1 MTKKK
6 TEADEPMTA
15 ADLIQDEHNYRKHS
29 ETNKKRIRK
38 SIDEAGLGRSVVVDA
53 DGVLIAGNGVASV
66 IDGDTPVR
74 VIETDG
80 TELVVVKRTDL
91 HEGDERRKKLAMGD
105 NAAGDD
111 VEWDM
116 EAIEADGWEQDELE
130 DWGVVEMKGEGNENG
145 EGDGEKNGGNYSRK
159 IEVPVYTPTG
169 EDVPVGSLT
178 NTEKYDELVA
188 EIDASGIDSEVADF
202 LKAAAARHIVFD
214 YARIG
219 DYYANAT
226 PEVQRLMERSAL
238 VIIDFEKAIENGFV
252 KMSEELRKEYTEQ
265 LGGEQNG

>member
-6 TEADEPMTA
+6 TEAEEPMTA

-105 NAAGDD
+105 NAAGDE

-130 DWGVVEMKGEGNENG
+130 DWGVVECKDE
-145 EGDGEKNGGNYSRK
+145 GEKLNMDEFFAPNEGQQQKQNETLTVEIPESLADK
-159 IEVPVYTPTG
+159 KPDIKSIIEQT
-169 EDVPVGSLT
+169 
-178 NTEKYDELVA
+178 LVDY
-188 EIDASGIDSEVADF
+188 EGI
-202 LKAAAARHIVFD
+202 K
-214 YARIG
+214 
-219 DYYANAT
+219 
-226 PEVQRLMERSAL
+226 
-238 VIIDFEKAIENGFV
+238 V
-252 KMSEELRKEYTEQ
+252 K
-265 LGGEQNG
+265 

>member
-6 TEADEPMTA
+6 TEAEEPMTA

-105 NAAGDD
+105 NAAGDE

-130 DWGVVEMKGEGNENG
+130 DWGVVECKD
-145 EGDGEKNGGNYSRK
+145 DGEKLNMDEFFAPNEGQQQKKNETLTVE
-159 IEVPVYTPTG
+159 IPE
-169 EDVPVGSLT
+169 SL
-178 NTEKYDELVA
+178 
-188 EIDASGIDSEVADF
+188 AD
-202 LKAAAARHIVFD
+202 KKPDI
-214 YARIG
+214 
-219 DYYANAT
+219 
-226 PEVQRLMERSAL
+226 
-238 VIIDFEKAIENGFV
+238 KAIIEQTLVDYEGIKV
-252 KMSEELRKEYTEQ
+252 K
-265 LGGEQNG
+265 

>member
-6 TEADEPMTA
+6 TEAEEPMTA

-53 DGVLIAGNGVASV
+53 DGVIIAGNGVQSV
-66 IDGDTPVR
+66 VDPDTPVR

-130 DWGVVEMKGEGNENG
+130 DWGVVEVIDEQEQTQQPQSQEGSNG
-145 EGDGEKNGGNYSRK
+145 LPPELHGVDINPDNLPKLEGD
-159 IEVPVYTPTG
+159 
-169 EDVPVGSLT
+169 
-178 NTEKYDELVA
+178 DE
-188 EIDASGIDSEVADF
+188 
-202 LKAAAARHIVFD
+202 
-214 YARIG
+214 
-219 DYYANAT
+219 T
-226 PEVQRLMERSAL
+226 LMER
-238 VIIDFEKAIENGFV
+238 VIICYEKVSAEYLAQKLGLEKIEKVVYKLDPVTN
-252 KMSEELRKEYTEQ
+252 ELQ
-265 LGGEQNG
+265 